1 MAKDLMDIAVS
12 KFMADSSARPDFTLT
27 SLCNTAVAKLNR
39 HLSVVN
45 AALHLSNAWLLLR
58 T

>member
-1 MAKDLMDIAVS
+1 MDIAVS
-12 KFMADSSARPDFTLT
+12 KFMADSSARPDLTLM